1 MDLLKKL
8 ESVNFLILY
17 KNIPVLAYS
26 TVFFILY
33 VLIVWFA
40 LISANVFVVYKKKK
54 QEKEIWKLK
63 SKLLDGQDALLA
75 KMSENSEKILKS
87 SIEEWNKKLEAY
99 KKENEKVVSNLEF
112 KLEGVTK
119 KLEKLKK

>member
-1 MDLLKKL
+1 MKVLLLIPDLLYMMVALINMDLLKKL
-8 ESVNFLILY
+8 ESVNFLILD

-54 QEKEIWKLK
+54 QEKEI
-63 SKLLDGQDALLA
+63 
-75 KMSENSEKILKS
+75 
-87 SIEEWNKKLEAY
+87 
-99 KKENEKVVSNLEF
+99 
-112 KLEGVTK
+112 
-119 KLEKLKK
+119 